1 MYTEGTE
8 TQLHCCSVAAHSLNS
23 GLKDPI
29 LLIVA
34 SGYHYAL
41 AKVSEKVGAL
51 KMTVGPGLLRLIS
64 KL

>member
-1 MYTEGTE
+1 MYTEDTE
-8 TQLHCCSVAAHSLNS
+8 ILLHCCSVVAHSLNS
-23 GLKDPI
+23 GLKNPI
-29 LLIVA
+29 LLIGA

-41 AKVSEKVGAL
+41 AKVSGNVVAL